1 MILRARTKSV
11 EQTKELGRALA
22 ELVRPGD
29 IILLA
34 GDLGAGKTALTQG
47 LGAAM
52 GVLETITSPTFTI
65 ASSYEGRI
73 RLHHLDVYR
82 LEHLQEA
89 IDLGLA
95 ELVDDGAVAVI
106 EWGDAV
112 APALPPDFLEIR
124 LQFGEGD
131 DDRHLDLRTVGGGWA
146 ARAGALRRAIEPWED
161 SV

>member
-131 DDRHLDLRTVGGGWA
+131 DDRHLDLRTVGGRWA
-146 ARAGALRRAIEPWED
+146 ARADALRRAIEPWED
-161 SV
+161 SI